1 MGTAFASWTSLP
13 RRSFRFGSQRVT
25 LGMDLYNVLNNN
37 VTLAF
42 NQTFVPNTA
51 GVAVADHV
59 HEPARDP
66 AERRVRLVG

>member
-1 MGTAFASWTSLP
+1 
-13 RRSFRFGSQRVT
+13 
-25 LGMDLYNVLNNN
+25 MDLYNVLNNN

-51 GVAVADHV
+51 GMAVADHV